1 MRIMTLLLN
10 QSAAKPEPAARRPSG
25 LPRLKYARDWQ
36 SVLYM
41 LAFPTLIVWQWIYG
55 FCIVLYP
62 ILLFLTL
69 GIGVIHH
76 NHTHLRMWR
85 SKRANRCTDMLITL
99 LQGHPSCVFFP
110 THVANHHRHKH
121 GENDIA
127 RTYRFAAGDTNTLP
141 GYLLHPFQAIGVLY
155 PAIYQWLDRLRRHQP
170 GVWRYCL
177 RQYILWFM
185 LWTTLLA
192 INPGKA
198 ILLVI
203 IPQLHGLHW
212 LLATNY
218 LQHAHA
224 DGSAQGRKAGLPLAF
239 ARNFEGWVNPLL
251 FNIGLHTAHHEH
263 SRAHWSLLTHL
274 HKHQYRRLV
283 HPALLERGLMS
294 YMMRIFIKGTL
305 SRRFRSQS
313 LIRPHADGLPPA
325 TF

>member
-1 MRIMTLLLN
+1 MKLQRD
-10 QSAAKPEPAARRPSG
+10 QSDSKRRAASQRQSG
-25 LPRLKYARDWQ
+25 LPRLKYARDCQ
-36 SVLYM
+36 SLLYM
-41 LAFPTLIVWQWIYG
+41 LALPALVSWQWIYG
-55 FCIVLYP
+55 FSVVLYP

-76 NHTHLRMWR
+76 NHTHLRMWH
-85 SKRANRCTDMLITL
+85 SKRANRCTDLLITL

-121 GENDIA
+121 SEQDIA
-127 RTYRFAAGDTNTLP
+127 RTYRFAAGDTNTLS
-141 GYLLHPFQAIGVLY
+141 GYVLHPFQAIGVLY
-155 PAIYQWLDRLRRHQP
+155 PAIYHWLGRLRRHKP

-177 RQYILWFM
+177 RQYACWIL
-185 LWTTLLA
+185 LWVMLLA
-192 INPGKA
+192 INPGKTV
-198 ILLVI
+198 LLVI

-224 DGSAQGRKAGLPLAF
+224 DGSAQGRKTQSSLAY

-274 HKHQYRRLV
+274 HQNQYRSQI
-283 HPALLERGLMS
+283 HPALLERGLIR
-294 YMMRIFIKGTL
+294 YMMRTFVKGTF
-305 SRRFRSQS
+305 SPRFRSHS
-313 LIRPHADGLPPA
+313 LMSTHTDHLSPP
-325 TF
+325 TS